1 MIIYNRDGEYS
12 SPEMLIVGEFYLLR
26 DDYKNNYGRGFEA
39 IVIYEGLVK
48 ERNDNFNFKVIS
60 ISRIHSVKGYIPSV
74 GSSFERQRA
83 DSDII
88 IKEL

>member
-1 MIIYNRDGEYS
+1 MKINLNKD
-12 SPEMLIVGEFYLLR
+12 V
-26 DDYKNNYGRGFEA
+26 
-39 IVIYEGLVK
+39 
-48 ERNDNFNFKVIS
+48 NFKVIS

-74 GSSFERQRA
+74 GSNFERQRA